1 MPHEELMQSVAEKDK
16 IKCAKFLI
24 WAGFFVYVLMMGSKN
39 VYTAEVAAIQLA
51 FGKTK
56 AEASLAMTYYFITYA
71 IGQLAIAPLFS
82 KINIKIYLTITAG
95 LSSVLTVLI
104 GFMPSMELLY
114 VLCAVNGALQAGIYS
129 GVMAIISKYAPA
141 KLLPYA
147 NRVMSA
153 GGAIYG
159 VLSYGVP
166 AIFVGFGLWN
176 VPFVLLGIIFAI
188 TVALF
193 FISVQKMKKY
203 PPEVDD
209 KKGKTIL
216 NPNEPMYIDVS
227 TKGKKV
233 KFFVLIALLSFFG
246 NTMTALL
253 QQWIP
258 SLLNEKFGMDLS
270 YSILITLLVPIAI
283 FAGSLVAI
291 SLCEKYK
298 NVFNVSLVA
307 TGIALVVFA
316 PMIFLY
322 QVNMV
327 LTIVCMV
334 GFLAVANSARLSF
347 YSILAFKMR
356 SYIHTGTYL
365 AFLNSIAAIVQA
377 LIPPLGGS
385 IIDSLGYEKLFILI
399 VIVGILFIGLL
410 TICALMVKQ
419 TQKQNQMLATFNANG

>member
-95 LSSVLTVLI
+95 LSSALTVLI

-147 NRVMSA
+147 NRVMST

-176 VPFVLLGIIFAI
+176 VPFVLLGIVFAI
-188 TVALF
+188 TVVLP
-193 FISVQKMKKY
+193 KK
-203 PPEVDD
+203 
-209 KKGKTIL
+209 
-216 NPNEPMYIDVS
+216 
-227 TKGKKV
+227 
-233 KFFVLIALLSFFG
+233 
-246 NTMTALL
+246 
-253 QQWIP
+253 
-258 SLLNEKFGMDLS
+258 
-270 YSILITLLVPIAI
+270 
-283 FAGSLVAI
+283 
-291 SLCEKYK
+291 
-298 NVFNVSLVA
+298 
-307 TGIALVVFA
+307 
-316 PMIFLY
+316 
-322 QVNMV
+322 
-327 LTIVCMV
+327 
-334 GFLAVANSARLSF
+334 
-347 YSILAFKMR
+347 
-356 SYIHTGTYL
+356 
-365 AFLNSIAAIVQA
+365 
-377 LIPPLGGS
+377 
-385 IIDSLGYEKLFILI
+385 
-399 VIVGILFIGLL
+399 
-410 TICALMVKQ
+410 
-419 TQKQNQMLATFNANG
+419 